1 MQQPVHATYDAR
13 LPGVHTPPHA
23 SNSGVAMASPVGDV
37 TTNPKSRDED
47 EDDPYEDEDY
57 LDDEA
62 ALAALVAE
70 GCGAAT
76 VAEPPPSRAPTAA
89 SPVAWAELM
98 ATRTEAMDAA
108 EARRVLASQPTFEGR
123 DACGLRTMRITIELE
138 MLAKDQKELL
148 DLMSAISDKDG
159 DGKFLNKTAR
169 GRCMR
174 GRMHM
179 RALATARA
187 RYHQGPPP
195 PPPPPAKAP
204 VIEKG
209 DPAFSG
215 TRGRGR
221 AASLWRVYETNRRI
235 HAVRL
240 KAHAKRVAQH
250 DVEMAKEKTKAM
262 SAIKY
267 LGTHFPRRGAYA
279 AAKAKWLARAR
290 ALAGDATTTAT
301 TTALPAQLW
310 AAEERAANEAGLA
323 KQEQVATQRAKRERE
338 RHVEQA
344 VADAERA
351 EVEEL
356 QAAAERGCGTIEGWR
371 AGVGLAVA
379 VCQRWKRAIKA
390 KHALPPE
397 RDARVD
403 EVEFYDLFYP
413 KKPTVATTTR
423 DTAWIDEW
431 DADAEVFADGAA
443 DAPAAAVMVV
453 VASSSPA
460 SSRAKS

>member
-1 MQQPVHATYDAR
+1 MAT
-13 LPGVHTPPHA
+13 
-23 SNSGVAMASPVGDV
+23 PVGDA
-37 TTNPKSRDED
+37 TTNPNSRDED

-76 VAEPPPSRAPTAA
+76 VAEPPPSRPPAAA

-98 ATRTEAMDAA
+98 AARTEAMDAA
-108 EARRVLASQPTFEGR
+108 EARRVLASQPTFEGK
-123 DACGLRTMRITIELE
+123 DACGLRTLQITIELE
-138 MLAKDQKELL
+138 MLAKDPEELL
-148 DLMSAISDKDG
+148 DMMSAVSDKG
-159 DGKFLNKTAR
+159 EDGKFLNKTAR

-195 PPPPPAKAP
+195 KAPLPVPKP

-215 TRGRGR
+215 TRGRAR
-221 AASLWRVYETNRRI
+221 AASLWRVYETNCRI
-235 HAVRL
+235 HAVKVR
-240 KAHAKRVAQH
+240 AHKKRVAQH
-250 DVEMAKEKTKAM
+250 DVEMAKEKAKAM

-267 LGTHFPRRGAYA
+267 LGSHFPHRGTCA

-290 ALAGDATTTAT
+290 ALAGDGAKTAARASTTTAT
-301 TTALPAQLW
+301 ATATATTVPVQLW
-310 AAEERAANEAGLA
+310 AAEERAANLAGLA
-323 KQEQVATQRAKRERE
+323 KQEQVATQRAKRERAE
-338 RHVEQA
+338 A
-344 VADAERA
+344 AIADAERV

-356 QAAAERGCGTIEGWR
+356 QAAAKRGCGTIEGWR

-379 VCQRWKRAIKA
+379 ACQRWKRALKA
-390 KHALPPE
+390 KHALPE

-413 KKPTVATTTR
+413 KKEPAVATTTR
-423 DTAWIDEW
+423 DTAWIEEW

-443 DAPAAAVMVV
+443 DAPAAAMLMVV
-453 VASSSPA
+453 APSPA